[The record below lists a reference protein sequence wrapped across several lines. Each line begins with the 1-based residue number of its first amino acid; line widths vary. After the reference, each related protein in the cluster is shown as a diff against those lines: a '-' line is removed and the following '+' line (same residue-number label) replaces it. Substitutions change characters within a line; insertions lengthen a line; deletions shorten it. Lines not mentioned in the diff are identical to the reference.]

1 LICLVLF
8 LGLVAAHGGDD
19 HDDDK
24 STCGSVEEK
33 EDFDQGLLT
42 AAIFIVMGLLPSPSA
57 IETFNDKCLN
67 LSYQGLAMV
76 IVVATETELVLSQ
89 TKNPTTEDEKDKSLE
104 AYDPAVTPAGE
115 LVDAHAGHHR
125 HRLAA
130 TPLEWPKG
138 DNASPC
144 WRGVQS

>member
-42 AAIFIVMGLLPSPSA
+42 AAIFIVMGVSLVGSFFRLR
-57 IETFNDKCLN
+57 
-67 LSYQGLAMV
+67 LAMV